1 VLTDAALEGK
11 SDSLNGL
18 KENVIIGKLIPAST
32 GLKRYRNVSIT
43 ATDDPLLLE
52 PAGVAASVYGDAVAV
67 GDGDEIDLTP
77 KPGAEEPFIP
87 PVEEE

>member
-32 GLKRYRNVSIT
+32 GLKRYRNVSIS
-43 ATDDPLLLE
+43 ATDDPVLLE
-52 PAGVAASVYGDAVAV
+52 AAAVGGSLYGDAVAV
-67 GDGDEIDLTP
+67 ADGDEIDLTP
-77 KPGAEEPFIP
+77 KPGAEEPFLP
-87 PVEEE
+87 PVDEE

>member
-11 SDSLNGL
+11 SDSLLGL

-32 GLKRYRNVSIT
+32 GLRRYRNVQIT
-43 ATDDPLLLE
+43 ATDEPPMLE
-52 PAGVAASVYGDAVAV
+52 RAGVASSVYGDSVAV

-77 KPGAEEPFIP
+77 KPGAEEPFLP
-87 PVEEE
+87 PVEEA